1 MWQRRSHRTRIVMVV
16 IAIPAVIIIGFGIYI
31 ASLAGALPWQSD
43 PTRVPITPFAG
54 IPGFT
59 APTPVPSPG
68 SSPTS

>member
-1 MWQRRSHRTRIVMVV
+1 MRQCRSRRTRVMMVV
-16 IAIPAVIIIGFGIYI
+16 IAIPAVVIIGFGIYI
-31 ASLAGALPWQSD
+31 ASLAGELPWQSD

-59 APTPVPSPG
+59 APTPAPSPG